1 MQVLQCGVPGEIV
14 EGRVSRSLLWHAAQ
28 GHLPAVEAMAQG
40 CQGQGDGGVGGA
52 EEQDDGVPA
61 GGHFGGA
68 RGQGDGSTSGW
79 RGRGLGVMRE
89 SLAATSTLAVLM
101 CQP

>member
-1 MQVLQCGVPGEIV
+1 MQVLQCGVPGEGV
-14 EGRVSRSLLWHAAQ
+14 EGRDTKSLLWHAAQ
-28 GHLPAVEAMAQG
+28 GHLPAAEAMAQG

-89 SLAATSTLAVLM
+89 RLAATSTLAVLM